1 LTEAGVG
8 KDSPRV
14 KGNILAERANLEYV
28 ENNMGGSAHGEQ
40 EANRALLVDDHDLF
54 RHALDVMLK
63 GQAGFSENVHAKSL
77 VEARQVLM
85 AQRNRL
91 DCAVIDLDLCGGLG
105 IALIGE
111 MRDVYPR
118 LPVLALATS
127 PKPGWLSEA
136 SEAGANE
143 VLTTAVSSE
152 EIINAVMRLVYK

>member
-1 LTEAGVG
+1 M
-8 KDSPRV
+8 
-14 KGNILAERANLEYV
+14 AERANLEYV

-85 AQRNRL
+85 AQRHRL
-91 DCAVIDLDLCGGLG
+91 DCAVIDLNFCDGRGTG
-105 IALIGE
+105 LIGE
-111 MRDVYPR
+111 LRDVYPR

-127 PKPGWLSEA
+127 PKPGSLSEA
-136 SEAGANE
+136 SEAGTNE